1 MNTTVSFLQ
10 TSRYEKSLHRIAEI
24 IYNDLHEEA
33 FQVPGLTKDQ
43 IFTKITNDLKNRS
56 TFALIKDDV
65 VFHCSPDSSH
75 VVRLNLFTINDGVFG
90 RARLKAATELT
101 KYIFTNTPYIK
112 IYGVTANK
120 KFLAMAKYTKWLPGQ
135 EGVIS
140 KSYVTNDGKLID
152 QYVIGVNKEEF
163 MRQFK

>member
-1 MNTTVSFLQ
+1 MNTISFLK
-10 TSRYEKSLHRIAEI
+10 TDRYEKSLQRIAEI
-24 IYNDLHEEA
+24 IWHDIHEES
-33 FQVPGLTKDQ
+33 FQLGDISKDK
-43 IFTKITNDLKNRS
+43 IFDKITNDLKNRE

-65 VFHCSPDSSH
+65 VFHCAPDSAY

-101 KYIFTNTPYIK
+101 KYIFTYTPFLK

-140 KSYVTNDGKLID
+140 KSYMTKDGELVD
-152 QYVIGVNKEEF
+152 QYLIGVNKEDF